1 MEVME
6 LADFYKNKKVL
17 ITGHTG
23 FKGSWLSIWL
33 LKMEAKVLG
42 YALDPKT
49 DKDNF
54 VLSNISSKITD
65 IRGDVLDI
73 ESLEKEIASFQ
84 PEIVF
89 HLAAQALVKTSYS
102 DPKNTYET
110 NVNGTVNLLEC
121 CRKYDCIKSIIVVTS
136 DKCYENKEWLWG
148 YRENDPLG
156 GYDPYSASKACTEII
171 AASYRNSFYKEKNIG
186 LATVRAGNVIGG
198 GDWADFRIIPD
209 AVRAFENNQALEIRN
224 LHAVRPWQHVL
235 EPLSG
240 YLKLAALLYGNPD
253 RYAQAYNFGPY
264 QSSVV
269 EVGDLIQLFINQYGT
284 GRICD
289 VSHQEKVHEAGLLNL
304 DISKA
309 IYELNWKPALNLVE
323 TVKLTVDWYKEYR
336 SSNVFDLC
344 NKQIECYC
352 K

>member
-1 MEVME
+1 MG
-6 LADFYKNKKVL
+6 AQ
-17 ITGHTG
+17 
-23 FKGSWLSIWL
+23 
-33 LKMEAKVLG
+33 VLG

-49 DKDNF
+49 ERDNF

-65 IRGDVLDI
+65 IRGDILDI
-73 ESLEKEIASFQ
+73 EKLDKSITAFK

-89 HLAAQALVKTSYS
+89 HLSAQALVKTSYS

-110 NVNGTVNLLEC
+110 NVIGSVNLLEC
-121 CRKYDCIKSIIVVTS
+121 CKKHDCVKSIIVITS

-156 GYDPYSASKACTEII
+156 GYDPYSASKACTEIV
-171 AASYRNSFYKEKNIG
+171 AASYRNSFFKAKDVG
-186 LATVRAGNVIGG
+186 LTTVRAGNVIGG
-198 GDWADFRIIPD
+198 GDWADYRIIPD
-209 AVRAFENNQALEIRN
+209 AVRAFESNQALEIRN
-224 LHAVRPWQHVL
+224 PHAVRPWQHVL

-253 RYAQAYNFGPY
+253 KYAQAYNFGPY

-269 EVGDLIQLFINQYGT
+269 EVGDLIKLFINQYGT

-289 VSHQEKVHEAGLLNL
+289 VSHQKKVHEAGLLNL

-323 TVKLTVDWYKEYR
+323 TVKLTVDWYKEYQ

-344 NKQIECYC
+344 TKQIECYC